1 MLVVGLTGGIGSG
14 KSSVSSRL
22 VAKGALL
29 IDADAI
35 VRELQEPGA
44 AVFEAMVERFGND
57 IVGADGQLDRQAVA
71 SIVFSDKQALEDLN
85 NIVHPA
91 VGAEMAARIEAAK
104 GTDTIVVMDIP
115 LLTEK
120 RPDMSY
126 VIVVDTPVEVAIA
139 RLVEHRGFAEA
150 DARARIENQI
160 SRQERLAIADFVV
173 NNSNGVAELDA
184 EVDRLWAWLETL
196 AH

>member
-91 VGAEMAARIEAAK
+91 VGAEMASRIEAAK

-173 NNSNGVAELDA
+173 NNSNGIAELDA

>member
-173 NNSNGVAELDA
+173 NNSNGIAELDA